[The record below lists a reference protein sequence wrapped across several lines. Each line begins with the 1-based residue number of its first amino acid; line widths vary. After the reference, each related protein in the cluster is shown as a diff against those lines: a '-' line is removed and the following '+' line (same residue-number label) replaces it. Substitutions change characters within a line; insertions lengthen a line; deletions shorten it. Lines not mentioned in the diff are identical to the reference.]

1 VEHVA
6 EGQEKDRGLLRGV
19 LEEVTRPKNFT
30 ISELGDRPD
39 HLLVKS
45 SLPLT

>member
-1 VEHVA
+1 MRQRARRTIE
-6 EGQEKDRGLLRGV
+6 GLLKGV
-19 LEEVTRPKNFT
+19 FYEVTRPKNFT
-30 ISELGDRPD
+30 VSELGDRPD

>member
-1 VEHVA
+1 MWLRAMSRIE
-6 EGQEKDRGLLRGV
+6 GLLNGV

-39 HLLVKS
+39 HLLLKS